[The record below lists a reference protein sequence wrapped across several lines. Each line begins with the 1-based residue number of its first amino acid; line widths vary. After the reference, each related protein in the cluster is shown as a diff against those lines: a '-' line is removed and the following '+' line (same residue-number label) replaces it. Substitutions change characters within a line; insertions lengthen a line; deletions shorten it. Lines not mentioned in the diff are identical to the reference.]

1 MKTLYRQFLIAML
14 FILSFSLVA
23 GFVIANYFYLTST
36 KEINDENNVKVALE
50 MKSALEQMHGVGL
63 ENYLTSIGNIGYQAY
78 VINEDGYEKY
88 FGGEFR
94 DTELPEDAREKVL
107 AGDTYHGMKEYSDK
121 TFMTGFFANELNN
134 TVGVPFTYNDVQYG
148 LFLRPNIKLM
158 FSDVHSILA
167 SLLLSTIII
176 SVIAVLWMAK
186 QLIRPIAQLTEATQ
200 QITNDNY
207 NVSLEI
213 NRRDEIGQ
221 LAESFNSMVV
231 QLQENDRARKEF
243 ISNVSHDFQSPLLN
257 IQGYAD
263 LLKMKELTE
272 EERFEY
278 SSIIDKEAKRLS
290 TLTKQLLLLTSLDQS
305 TRMIRKAPFALDVQL
320 VTMIQKYRWRLE
332 ELQLDISYSIQP
344 VLYNGDESLLEN
356 VWENLL
362 TNAMKYN
369 QKNGTIFVELASSE
383 STVLVVVRDS
393 GIGME
398 LAELERIFDR
408 FYRVDESRTK
418 DGTGLGLAIV
428 KDILAL
434 HDGTITASSEV
445 GIGTEFIITLPK

>member
-1 MKTLYRQFLIAML
+1 MKTLYRQFLFAIL
-14 FILSFSLVA
+14 FILAFSLVA

-36 KEINDENNVKVALE
+36 KEINDENNVKIALE
-50 MKSALEQMHGVGL
+50 MKSALEQMHSIDL
-63 ENYLTSIGNIGYQAY
+63 ENYLTSIGNIGYQLY
-78 VINEDGYEKY
+78 VINEDGYEEF

-94 DTELPEDAREKVL
+94 DTELPEDARETVL
-107 AGDTYHGMKEYSDK
+107 AGGIYHGMKEYSDK

-134 TVGVPFTYNDVQYG
+134 TVGVPFTYNDEQYG
-148 LFLRPNIKLM
+148 LFVRPNIRLM

-167 SLLLSTIII
+167 SLLVSTIII

-186 QLIRPIAQLTEATQ
+186 QLIRPITQLTEATK

-221 LAESFNSMVV
+221 LAESFNHMVV
-231 QLQENDRARKEF
+231 QLQENDLARKEF

-263 LLKMKELTE
+263 LLKMKEITD

-278 SSIIDKEAKRLS
+278 SNIIDKETKRLS

-305 TRMIRKAPFALDVQL
+305 TRMMRRAPFELDVQL
-320 VTMIQKYRWRLE
+320 KNIIQKYRWRLE
-332 ELQLDISYSIQP
+332 ELQLDISYSIEP
-344 VLYNGDESLLEN
+344 TLYNGDASLLEN
-356 VWENLL
+356 VWDNLL

-369 QKNGTIFVELASSE
+369 RKNGTIFVELASSE
-383 STVLVVVRDS
+383 STIIVKVRDS

-398 LAELERIFDR
+398 PVELEKIFDR

-418 DGTGLGLAIV
+418 DGTGLGLSIV
-428 KDILAL
+428 KDILKL
-434 HDGTITASSEV
+434 HDATIAVSSEV

>member
-1 MKTLYRQFLIAML
+1 MRTLYRQFLLAML
-14 FILSFSLVA
+14 FIITFSLVA
-23 GFVIANYFYLTST
+23 GFFVANYLYLTSS
-36 KEINDENNVKVALE
+36 KEVNDENNVKVALE

-63 ENYLTSIGNIGYQAY
+63 DNYMTSIGNIGYQVY
-78 VINEDGYEKY
+78 VISDNGYEKF
-88 FGGEFR
+88 FGGKFQ
-94 DTELPEDAREKVL
+94 DTELPDFAREQVL
-107 AGDTYHGMKEYSDK
+107 AGDIYHGMKEFSDK

-134 TVGVPFTYNDVQYG
+134 TVGVPFTYNDEQYG

-167 SLLLSTIII
+167 SLLLSTIVI
-176 SVIAVLWMAK
+176 SVIGVLWMAK
-186 QLIRPIAQLTEATQ
+186 QLIRPITQLTEATQ

-207 NVSLEI
+207 NVSLDI
-213 NRRDEIGQ
+213 NRQDEIGQ
-221 LAESFNSMVV
+221 LAESFNTMVE

-263 LLKMKELTE
+263 LLGMKEITE

-278 SSIIDKEAKRLS
+278 SGIIDKEAKRLS
-290 TLTKQLLLLTSLDQS
+290 ILTKQLLLLTSLDQS
-305 TRMIRKAPFALDVQL
+305 TRMMRREPFALHEQL
-320 VTMIQKYRWRLE
+320 ITIIQKYRWRLE

-344 VLYNGDESLLEN
+344 VEYNGDESLLEN
-356 VWENLL
+356 VWDNLL

-383 STVLVVVRDS
+383 SSVIVKIRDS

-398 LAELERIFDR
+398 PAELDRIFDR
-408 FYRVDESRTK
+408 FYRADDSRTK
-418 DGTGLGLAIV
+418 DGTGLGLSIV

-434 HDGTITASSEV
+434 HDATITVSSKV
-445 GIGTEFIITLPK
+445 GIGTEFVVTLPK